1 MNVKIEIINGSS
13 KVKVKRTDGSEST
26 LCKDLQ
32 HAVNYCNEQDFTVVN
47 KDQIGMFFSRQLR
60 K

>member
-26 LCKDLQ
+26 LCIDLQ
-32 HAVNYCNEQDFTVVN
+32 QAVKYCNEQDYTVVN
-47 KDQIGMFFSRQLR
+47 KDQIGRFFTMQL
-60 K
+60 KK